1 MSLFSSIIS
10 AAPIIGPAISGLTD
24 FFGAKEQ
31 NKANQA
37 VAASQMAFQERMSG
51 TAYQRA
57 VKDMRLAGINPML
70 AYSKGGATTPG
81 GAGLPMANVAGG
93 LSKTVSSALQMR
105 RLNAETDRLEADS
118 ALSREKFNT
127 ERRQQ
132 ENITEDTYGKY
143 AQRQITQQNLSSAY
157 AAAAAGKTQ
166 EEINKSWLGKIGLII
181 KSLSPFTST
190 ARDLRGL
197 SR

>member
-1 MSLFSSIIS
+1 MTRPFWESILG
-10 AAPIIGPAISGLTD
+10 AALGAGAS

-31 NKANQA
+31 NKSNQA

-57 VKDMRLAGINPML
+57 VKDMRAAGINPML

-81 GAGLPMANVAGG
+81 GAGLPMVNTMGG
-93 LSKTVSSALQMR
+93 VGKLVSSALQMR
-105 RLNAETDRLEADS
+105 RLNAETDRLEADTL
-118 ALSREKFNT
+118 LSKEKYNT
-127 ERRQQ
+127 ERRHQ

-143 AQRQITQQNLSSAY
+143 AQRQITRQNLSSAL

-181 KSLSPFTST
+181 KSLSPFTSS

-197 SR
+197 AR